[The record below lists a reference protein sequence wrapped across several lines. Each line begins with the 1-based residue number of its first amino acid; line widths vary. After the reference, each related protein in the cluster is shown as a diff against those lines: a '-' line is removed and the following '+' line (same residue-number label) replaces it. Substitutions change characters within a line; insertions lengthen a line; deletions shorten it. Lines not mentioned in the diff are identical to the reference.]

1 MKKNKWPINESDIN
15 FWKEVS
21 SDLKIHDRERVRI
34 KGNIDSDQK
43 EIIIKSQI
51 NPDNSLNNDSIQSKD
66 LFLQNIATTNYK
78 KFRRIKK
85 NTSKIE
91 AILDLHGYKL
101 GSAQQIL
108 ENFIISSW
116 QKRIRITLVI
126 TGKGKERNSIRY
138 SLLEWLNY
146 RAIRPYVSQI
156 SGASNKHGGG
166 GAFYVLLK
174 RNP

>member
-1 MKKNKWPINESDIN
+1 MKKNKWPISELDIT

-34 KGNIDSDQK
+34 KDNIDSDQK
-43 EIIIKSQI
+43 EIIIKSQS
-51 NPDNSLNNDSIQSKD
+51 NPDNSLNNDSIQSKE
-66 LFLQNIATTNYK
+66 LFLQNIATTDYR

-85 NTSKIE
+85 NIIEIE

-101 GSAQQIL
+101 GSAQQVL
-108 ENFIISSW
+108 ENFIRSSW

-126 TGKGKERNSIRY
+126 TGKGKGRDSIRY

-156 SGASNKHGGG
+156 SSASNKHGGS

-174 RNP
+174 HNP

>member
-51 NPDNSLNNDSIQSKD
+51 NPDNSLNNDSIQSKE
-66 LFLQNIATTNYK
+66 LFLQNISTTNYK